1 MRVSLFKD
9 SHASFLQ
16 ALDDAGLQYEEIKPV
31 PGQILASGTMV
42 VIAQTAA
49 IAGSIATVLVA
60 WLKARSS
67 RKIFITLEDNRSIQ
81 LEGYSIQQL
90 EQLLPLVKQMSA
102 IDTKPAEEFVDRGKL
117 ETMDE

>member
-31 PGQILASGTMV
+31 PGQILASGAMV
-42 VIAQTAA
+42 VVAQTAA

-67 RKIFITLEDNRSIQ
+67 RKIFVTLEDNRSVQ
-81 LEGYSIQQL
+81 LEGYSVQQV
-90 EQLLPLVKQMSA
+90 EQLLPLVRQMSA
-102 IDTKPAEEFVDRGKL
+102 IDTKSAAEPVDRVKS
-117 ETMDE
+117 EPADE